1 MNEWRELKIMLKALG
16 DMARLTIV
24 YHLVH
29 HKEIT
34 VTELTDL
41 LGISQPL
48 VSWHLRKLKR
58 ANLITTRR
66 VGRQVYCSLNTNSF
80 ELCIQGLER
89 LMDPANSLESFPLD
103 PALLEAEVSF
113 EDQ

>member
-1 MNEWRELKIMLKALG
+1 
-16 DMARLTIV
+16 
-24 YHLVH
+24 
-29 HKEIT
+29 
-34 VTELTDL
+34 
-41 LGISQPL
+41 
-48 VSWHLRKLKR
+48 
-58 ANLITTRR
+58 LITTRR